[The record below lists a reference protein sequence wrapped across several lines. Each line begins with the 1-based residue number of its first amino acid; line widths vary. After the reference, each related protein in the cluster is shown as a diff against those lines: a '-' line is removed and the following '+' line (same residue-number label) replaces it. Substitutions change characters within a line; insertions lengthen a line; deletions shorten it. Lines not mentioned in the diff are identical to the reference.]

1 MEKLIS
7 IIEKTLVPVAN
18 KLSQNKYLNAISGGC
33 MSTLGIIMLGAVFTI
48 LTNIS
53 WQPYTDLLAKTGL
66 GQLFT
71 GVQNVTTNLLAV
83 YMAFAVGYRG
93 ATVFGNKK
101 YTLTSGFLSLFA
113 YMLLIPLDSTTLAD
127 SGISFFNTAYLGT
140 KGVFVALLAGL
151 VVSRLLALITEK
163 NIVIKLPDSVPEMV
177 SESLSSL
184 LAGVIITIVFLVLR
198 ALFAMTAYG
207 NATDCIYTI
216 IQTPLQSLT
225 GNLPAFIIIILIA
238 QLLWFFGIHGSMT
251 VLPILFPIWLS
262 YIGDN
267 TAAMAAGKAIP
278 HVLNIGLWDLANLGG
293 SGATIGL
300 VILMFF
306 KAKSEQYKSF
316 GKLTLPCGI
325 FSVNEPVIFGL
336 PVILN
341 PIMLIPFILCPI
353 VLVCLG
359 YALIQFGIVT
369 APIGILGLGSMPPL
383 ISGIMQGS
391 LSWGIFQLV
400 AVVISI
406 IIYYPFFKTLDN
418 KALMNEKGDQH
429 E

>member
-1 MEKLIS
+1 
-7 IIEKTLVPVAN
+7 
-18 KLSQNKYLNAISGGC
+18 
-33 MSTLGIIMLGAVFTI
+33 
-48 LTNIS
+48 
-53 WQPYTDLLAKTGL
+53 
-66 GQLFT
+66 
-71 GVQNVTTNLLAV
+71 
-83 YMAFAVGYRG
+83 
-93 ATVFGNKK
+93 
-101 YTLTSGFLSLFA
+101 
-113 YMLLIPLDSTTLAD
+113 
-127 SGISFFNTAYLGT
+127 
-140 KGVFVALLAGL
+140 
-151 VVSRLLALITEK
+151 
-163 NIVIKLPDSVPEMV
+163 
-177 SESLSSL
+177 
-184 LAGVIITIVFLVLR
+184 
-198 ALFAMTAYG
+198 MTAYG

-341 PIMLIPFILCPI
+341 PI
-353 VLVCLG
+353 
-359 YALIQFGIVT
+359 
-369 APIGILGLGSMPPL
+369 
-383 ISGIMQGS
+383 
-391 LSWGIFQLV
+391 
-400 AVVISI
+400 VISL
-406 IIYYPFFKTLDN
+406 FFVQLFWFV
-418 KALMNEKGDQH
+418 
-429 E
+429 

>member
-66 GQLFT
+66 DQLFT

-127 SGISFFNTAYLGT
+127 GGISFFNTAYLGT

-238 QLLWFFGIHGSMT
+238 QLLWFFGIHGDSIVNGVMT
-251 VLPILFPIWLS
+251 PIFQVLQAENQAASLAGQVPPNIICQSFWDSYASIGIIGSIIAIVLIAKSKRYIEMKKIAAVPYIFNVGEPTLFGIPLMMNVTYFIPFLLS
-262 YIGDN
+262 NVASIVISY
-267 TAAMAAGKAIP
+267 AAFA
-278 HVLNIGLWDLANLGG
+278 V
-293 SGATIGL
+293 GL
-300 VILMFF
+300 VPKCTGLAQVPWTTPLLI
-306 KAKSEQYKSF
+306 SGY
-316 GKLTLPCGI
+316 LTTN
-325 FSVNEPVIFGL
+325 S
-336 PVILN
+336 
-341 PIMLIPFILCPI
+341 IMGAVLQ
-353 VLVCLG
+353 LVCL
-359 YALIQFGIVT
+359 I
-369 APIGILGLGSMPPL
+369 
-383 ISGIMQGS
+383 
-391 LSWGIFQLV
+391 
-400 AVVISI
+400 AVVLIWL
-406 IIYYPFFKTLDN
+406 PFVKVADQQLLKEEAQEN
-418 KALMNEKGDQH
+418 K
-429 E
+429 